1 MSKQNNLSSAVSL
14 NPILQLLTD
23 IRKKGFFHLLSANV
37 IIGFLGFGS
46 QLLVAKFLTPIEL
59 GQIKAIQSFIGVGT
73 ILAGFGFNTA
83 VLKLCS
89 EKRSLKER
97 AFIFKQNFYYTV
109 FPIILV
115 LAGLFCLAKLGL
127 LSPDKTINKWLPL
140 YMLVIPALVYTSL
153 IMVYLQALKKIQLMA
168 RMQVFIRMFG
178 FIILIPATYFYGLIG
193 FILSTIFIGYIALM
207 PLLNLVKDS
216 FVSKVKV
223 KELFPQSFF
232 YAKWSAGANVI
243 GTIGQFVDIFM
254 LNYLI
259 KDRVSFGYYGL
270 ATIFIIGLNYITS
283 SVQSIATPYFSEKS
297 DDKKEFLRVLKKY
310 EKLMILL
317 ALCVSIIAFLI
328 IPPFIEIVYG
338 NSYASAGIYFRILVL
353 KYFFWSCYALLGVAI
368 LGLGKIRYNFL
379 SVCISVPI
387 SLVLSYSFI
396 TSYGVIGAAVA
407 QAIAYF
413 ITLIIVLYMTKYV
426 IKIHFVVPATNNPE
440 KAG

>member
-1 MSKQNNLSSAVSL
+1 MLKPANYSLSLTL
-14 NPILQLLTD
+14 NPILQLFANIT
-23 IRKKGFFHLLSANV
+23 KKGFFHLLSANV

-59 GQIKAIQSFIGVGT
+59 GQIKAIQSFIAVGT

-89 EKRSLKER
+89 EKRASEER
-97 AFIFKQNFYYTV
+97 AFIFRQNFYYTIV
-109 FPIILV
+109 PVLLV

-127 LSPDKTINKWLPL
+127 LSPDKTINKWLPF
-140 YMLVIPALVYTSL
+140 YMLVIPAATYTTL

-178 FIILIPATYFYGLIG
+178 FIILIPATYFYGLVG
-193 FILSTIFIGYIALM
+193 FILPTIFIGYIALI
-207 PLLNLVKDS
+207 PLLNLVRDS
-216 FVSKVKV
+216 FVGKVKV
-223 KELFPQSFF
+223 KAVFPQSFF
-232 YAKWSAGANVI
+232 FAKWSVAGNAI
-243 GTIGQFVDIFM
+243 STIGQFVDIFM

-317 ALCVSIIAFLI
+317 ALGVSIVAFLI
-328 IPPFIEIVYG
+328 IPPFIEIIYG
-338 NSYASAGIYFRILVL
+338 NSYASAGVYFRILVL

-368 LGLGKIRYNFL
+368 LGLGKMRYNFF
-379 SVCISVPI
+379 SVSISVPI
-387 SLVLSYSFI
+387 SLFLNYFFI
-396 TSYGVIGAAVA
+396 TSYGITGAAVA
-407 QAIAYF
+407 QALAYF
-413 ITLIIVLYMTKYV
+413 ITLIIVLFMINHI
-426 IKIHFVVPATNNPE
+426 IKIHFTVSATNNP
-440 KAG
+440 

>member
-1 MSKQNNLSSAVSL
+1 MLKPANYSLSLTL
-14 NPILQLLTD
+14 NPILQLFANIT
-23 IRKKGFFHLLSANV
+23 KKGFFHLLSANV

-59 GQIKAIQSFIGVGT
+59 GQIKAIQSFIAVGT

-89 EKRSLKER
+89 EKRASEER
-97 AFIFKQNFYYTV
+97 AFIFRQNFYYTIV
-109 FPIILV
+109 PVLLV

-127 LSPDKTINKWLPL
+127 LSPDKTINKWLPF
-140 YMLVIPALVYTSL
+140 YMLVIPAVTYATL

-178 FIILIPATYFYGLIG
+178 FIILIPATYFYGLVG
-193 FILSTIFIGYIALM
+193 FILSTIFIGYTALM

-216 FVSKVKV
+216 LAVKVKV
-223 KELFPQSFF
+223 KAVFPQSFF
-232 YAKWSAGANVI
+232 FAKWSVAGNAI
-243 GTIGQFVDIFM
+243 ATIGQFADIFM

-317 ALCVSIIAFLI
+317 ALGVSIVAFLI
-328 IPPFIEIVYG
+328 IPPFIEIIYG
-338 NSYASAGIYFRILVL
+338 NSYASAGVYFRILVL

-368 LGLGKIRYNFL
+368 LGLGKMRYNFF
-379 SVCISVPI
+379 SVSISVPI
-387 SLVLSYSFI
+387 SLFLSYFFI
-396 TSYGVIGAAVA
+396 TSYGITGAAVA
-407 QAIAYF
+407 QALAYF
-413 ITLIIVLYMTKYV
+413 ITLIIVLFIINHV
-426 IKIHFVVPATNNPE
+426 IKIHFTVSATNNP
-440 KAG
+440 

>member
-1 MSKQNNLSSAVSL
+1 MLKPANYSPSVSL
-14 NPILQLLTD
+14 NTILQLLTNVT
-23 IRKKGFFHLLSANV
+23 KKGFFYLLSANF

-89 EKRSLKER
+89 EKRSLEER
-97 AFIFKQNFYYTV
+97 AFIFKQNFYYTIV
-109 FPIILV
+109 PILLV
-115 LAGLFCLAKLGL
+115 LAGFVCLAKLGL

-168 RMQVFIRMFG
+168 KAQVFIRMFG
-178 FIILIPATYFYGLIG
+178 FLILIPATYFYGLLG
-193 FILSTIFIGYIALM
+193 FIFSTIFIVYIALL

-216 FVSKVKV
+216 FASKVKV
-223 KELFPQSFF
+223 KAVFPQSFF
-232 YAKWSAGANVI
+232 FAKWSAAANVI
-243 GTIGQFVDIFM
+243 ATIGQFTDIFM

-317 ALCVSIIAFLI
+317 ALGVSIIAFLI
-328 IPPFIEIVYG
+328 IPPFIEIIYG
-338 NSYASAGIYFRILVL
+338 NSYASAGFYFRILVL

-368 LGLGKIRYNFL
+368 LGLGKMRYNFL
-379 SVCISVPI
+379 SVSISVPI
-387 SLVLSYSFI
+387 SLILSYFFI

-407 QAIAYF
+407 QAAAYF
-413 ITLIIVLYMTKYV
+413 ATLIIVSFMIRHV
-426 IKIHFVVPATNNPE
+426 IEKHFVVPATNNP
-440 KAG
+440 

>member
-1 MSKQNNLSSAVSL
+1 MLKSNNCFPTVSL
-14 NPILQLLTD
+14 KPILQLLTN
-23 IRKKGFFHLLSANV
+23 IKKKGFFHLLSANF

-59 GQIKAIQSFIGVGT
+59 GQIKAIQSFIGVGA

-83 VLKLCS
+83 ILKLCS
-89 EKRSLKER
+89 EKRSSEER
-97 AFIFKQNFYYTV
+97 AFIFKQNFYYTIV
-109 FPIILV
+109 PILLV
-115 LAGLFCLAKLGL
+115 LAGFVCLAKFGL

-168 RMQVFIRMFG
+168 RVQVFIRMFG

-207 PLLNLVKDS
+207 PLFNLVKDS
-216 FVSKVKV
+216 LVVKFKVKV
-223 KELFPQSFF
+223 KAVFHQSFF
-232 YAKWSAGANVI
+232 FAKWSAAANVI
-243 GTIGQFVDIFM
+243 ATVGQFVDIFM

-259 KDRVSFGYYGL
+259 KDRVIFGYYGL

-283 SVQSIATPYFSEKS
+283 TVQSIATPYFSEKS

-317 ALCVSIIAFLI
+317 ALGVSIAAFMI
-328 IPPFIEIVYG
+328 VPPFIKIVYG
-338 NSYASAGIYFRILVL
+338 NNYASAGLYFRILVL

-368 LGLGKIRYNFL
+368 LGLGKMRFNFL
-379 SVCISVPI
+379 SVSISVPC
-387 SLVLSYSFI
+387 SLILSYFFI
-396 TSYGVIGAAVA
+396 TSYGAIGAAVA

-413 ITLIIVLYMTKYV
+413 ITLLIVLYMTKYV
-426 IKIHFVVPATNNPE
+426 IKIHFVVPATNNP
-440 KAG
+440 

>member
-1 MSKQNNLSSAVSL
+1 MLKPANYFPAVSL
-14 NPILQLLTD
+14 NSILQLFANITG
-23 IRKKGFFHLLSANV
+23 KGFFHLLSANF

-59 GQIKAIQSFIGVGT
+59 GQIKAMQSFIGVGT

-89 EKRSLKER
+89 EKRSSEER
-97 AFIFKQNFYYTV
+97 AFIFKQNFYYTIVPV
-109 FPIILV
+109 FLV

-140 YMLVIPALVYTSL
+140 YMLVIPATVYTSL

-193 FILSTIFIGYIALM
+193 FILSAIFIGYIALI
-207 PLLNLVKDS
+207 PLLSLVKDS
-216 FVSKVKV
+216 FVAKVKV
-223 KELFPQSFF
+223 KAVFPQSFY

-243 GTIGQFVDIFM
+243 STIGQFVDIFM

-338 NSYASAGIYFRILVL
+338 NSYAPAGIYFRILVL

-368 LGLGKIRYNFL
+368 LGLGKMRYNFL
-379 SVCISVPI
+379 SVSISVPV
-387 SLVLSYSFI
+387 SLVLSYFFI
-396 TSYGVIGAAVA
+396 TSYGTIGAAVA

-413 ITLIIVLYMTKYV
+413 ITLIIVLYMTKHV

-440 KAG
+440 KAE

>member
-1 MSKQNNLSSAVSL
+1 MLKPANYFPVVNLSSI
-14 NPILQLLTD
+14 PQLLTN
-23 IRKKGFFHLLSANV
+23 ITKKGFFHLLSANF

-59 GQIKAIQSFIGVGT
+59 GQIKVIQSFIGVGT

-89 EKRSLKER
+89 ERRSSEER
-97 AFIFKQNFYYTV
+97 AFIFKQNFYYTIV
-109 FPIILV
+109 PVLFV

-193 FILSTIFIGYIALM
+193 FILSTIFIGYTALM

-216 FVSKVKV
+216 LAVKVKV
-223 KELFPQSFF
+223 KAVFTQSFF
-232 YAKWSAGANVI
+232 FAKWSVAANAI
-243 GTIGQFVDIFM
+243 ATIGQFADIFM

-317 ALCVSIIAFLI
+317 ALGVSIIAFLI
-328 IPPFIEIVYG
+328 VPPFIKIVYG

-353 KYFFWSCYALLGVAI
+353 KYFFASCYALLGVAI
-368 LGLGKIRYNFL
+368 LGLGKMQYNFF
-379 SVCISVPI
+379 SVSISVPI
-387 SLVLSYSFI
+387 SLILNYFFI

-407 QAIAYF
+407 QVAAYF
-413 ITLIIVLYMTKYV
+413 ITLIIVLFMIRYV
-426 IKIHFVVPATNNPE
+426 IKIHFIVSATTNL
-440 KAG
+440 

>member
-1 MSKQNNLSSAVSL
+1 MSKQNNLSPAVSL
-14 NPILQLLTD
+14 NPILQLLTN
-23 IRKKGFFHLLSANV
+23 IRKKGFFHLLTANF

-83 VLKLCS
+83 VLRLCS
-89 EKRSLKER
+89 EKRSSKER

-109 FPIILV
+109 VPILLV
-115 LAGLFCLAKLGL
+115 LAGLFSMAKLGL
-127 LSPDKTINKWLPL
+127 LSPDKTINKWLSL

-216 FVSKVKV
+216 FVGRVKV
-223 KELFPQSFF
+223 KEVFPQSFF
-232 YAKWSAGANVI
+232 FAKWSVAGNVI
-243 GTIGQFVDIFM
+243 ATIGQFVDIFM

-368 LGLGKIRYNFL
+368 LGLGKMRYNFL
-379 SVCISVPI
+379 SVSISVPI

>member
-1 MSKQNNLSSAVSL
+1 MLKSTNYSPAASL
-14 NPILQLLTD
+14 NPISQLLSNITD
-23 IRKKGFFHLLSANV
+23 KGFFHLLSANF

-46 QLLVAKFLTPIEL
+46 QLLVAKFLTPTEL
-59 GQIKAIQSFIGVGT
+59 GQIKVIQSFIGVGV

-89 EKRSLKER
+89 EKRSSEER

-109 FPIILV
+109 VPSLLV
-115 LAGLFCLAKLGL
+115 LAGFVCLAKLGF
-127 LSPDKTINKWLPL
+127 LSPDKAINNWLPL
-140 YMLVIPALVYTSL
+140 YMLVIPALVYTYL

-168 RMQVFIRMFG
+168 RVQVFIRVFG
-178 FIILIPATYFYGLIG
+178 FIILIPATYLYGLIG
-193 FILSTIFIGYIALM
+193 FILSTIFIGYIAFL

-216 FVSKVKV
+216 FSVKVKV
-223 KELFPQSFF
+223 KAVFAQSFYF
-232 YAKWSAGANVI
+232 AKWSAAANV
-243 GTIGQFVDIFM
+243 TATVGQFVDIFM

-283 SVQSIATPYFSEKS
+283 TVQSIATPYFSDKS
-297 DDKKEFLRVLKKY
+297 DDKKDFLRVLKKY

-317 ALCVSIIAFLI
+317 ALGVSIGAFLI
-328 IPPFIEIVYG
+328 VPPFIKIVYG

-368 LGLGKIRYNFL
+368 LGLGKMRYNFL
-379 SVCISVPI
+379 TGSISAPI
-387 SLVLSYSFI
+387 SLILSYCFI

-407 QAIAYF
+407 QAAAYF
-413 ITLIIVLYMTKYV
+413 ITLIIALYVTKYV
-426 IKIHFVVPATNNPE
+426 IKVHFVVPAIITP
-440 KAG
+440 